1 MVNGALHMVRAFF
14 THILAHLSN
23 TTSISIL
30 PSSILGTLRVPPS
43 KSMTQRLCA
52 AALLHRGTTYIHQPG
67 NTDDDQAALRI
78 IRDLGARIE
87 LLNEGVWRID
97 SNGLQPIHNTIFCG
111 ESGLSARLFTTLA
124 ALSSQPI
131 TLTGTGSLLRRPMSD
146 LLRVLQSLQVRT
158 TDTQGCLPITVQ
170 GPLSIQDV
178 TIDASLSSQY
188 LSGLLF
194 AYAFAATKEVVITAN
209 ELVST
214 PYVDLTL
221 DVLKAFGRKVR
232 HDQYRRFIITP
243 VTTSLKEVVVSPE
256 ADWSSAAYWLVAAVI
271 KGSVRLEGLQMK
283 SSQGD
288 LAILDIV
295 RGCGGKVE
303 MLDDALLV
311 NMATTHLTAF
321 EYDATHTPDLFPILA
336 ILATAC
342 KGVSV
347 IQGLHRLSHKESNR
361 IQSITEMLH
370 AFGVPFTIASN
381 ALQIEGVTSLKAA
394 NIRAHH
400 DHRIAMAAAIGALRA
415 RGAVTIDDA
424 VCVSKSYPAFFEHLR
439 SLGVN
444 TTSVL

>member
-1 MVNGALHMVRAFF
+1 MVLAFF
-14 THILAHLSN
+14 TLNKEHLSN
-23 TTSISIL
+23 TASISIL
-30 PSSILGTLRVPPS
+30 PSSIQGTLRVPPS

-52 AALLHRGTTYIHQPG
+52 AALLHRGTTNIHQPG

-78 IRDLGARIE
+78 ICDLGAHIT
-87 LLNEGVWRID
+87 LMNEKFWRID
-97 SNGLQPIHNTIFCG
+97 SDGVKPIHNTIFCG

-131 TLTGTGSLLRRPMSD
+131 TLTGMGSLLHRPMGD
-146 LLRVLQSLQVRT
+146 LLHILQSLQVRT

-178 TIDASLSSQY
+178 TIDASLSSQF

-194 AYAFAATKEVVITAN
+194 AYAFAATKEVVITVN
-209 ELVST
+209 ELVSI
-214 PYVDLTL
+214 PYIDLTL
-221 DVLKAFGRKVR
+221 DVLKEFGRKVR
-232 HDQYRRFIITP
+232 HDQYHRFVITP
-243 VTTSLKEVVVSPE
+243 VTTTLKEVVVTPE
-256 ADWSSAAYWLVAAVI
+256 ADWSSAAYWLVAAAI
-271 KGSVRLEGLQMK
+271 NGAVRLEGLQMK

-288 LAILDIV
+288 RAILDIV

-303 MLDDALLV
+303 VMNDALLV
-311 NMATTHLTAF
+311 NTATAHLTAF

-342 KGVSV
+342 KGMSV
-347 IQGLHRLSHKESNR
+347 IQGIHRLSHKESNR

-381 ALQIEGVTSLKAA
+381 ALQIEGVTALKAA
-394 NIRAHH
+394 NINTHH
-400 DHRIAMAAAIGALRA
+400 DHRIAMAASIGALRA
-415 RGAVTIDDA
+415 AGVVTIDDA
-424 VCVSKSYPAFFEHLR
+424 ACVSKSYPAFFEHLR